1 MLARSSHVPP
11 VRAAPLFSGPFAR
24 VTIVNFFFFLSFAS
38 FFLLPLYVKALG
50 GAEATVGR
58 VMGAGGM
65 ATLLTLPVVALLMDR
80 VGRRR
85 FLLLGTFGMA
95 LASLGYLRVDA
106 VDARPGG
113 AWKGG

>member
-1 MLARSSHVPP
+1 
-11 VRAAPLFSGPFAR
+11 
-24 VTIVNFFFFLSFAS
+24 
-38 FFLLPLYVKALG
+38 
-50 GAEATVGR
+50 
-58 VMGAGGM
+58 M